1 MEAFL
6 RTFFDT
12 ALIGRYLP
20 DLLLGVGVTVAV
32 GLAVVATGLVAGLVL
47 ALLRTLGNRPLNFV
61 LIAVVDMFRALPP
74 LVIILLIYF
83 GLPNI
88 GVVIPNFLV
97 LWICLSAVL
106 AAFSE
111 EIFWAGITATP
122 RGQWLAARSTGLTF
136 GQTLFFVV
144 LPQAVRIAIPPLT
157 NRAISITKNTSLG
170 SAIGVSDV
178 LGRAMTAQAFS
189 ANATPLMMAAIIYVI
204 IFVPLVIASR
214 LLERNYRWGVRRW
227 TS

>member
-1 MEAFL
+1 MDRFL
-6 RTFFDT
+6 ATFFDPNLV
-12 ALIGRYLP
+12 ARYLP
-20 DLLLGVGVTVAV
+20 DLLLGVGVTIAI
-32 GLAVVATGLVAGLVL
+32 GLAVVATGLLIGLLL
-47 ALLRTLGNRPLNFV
+47 AILRSFEIRILNA
-61 LIAVVDMFRALPP
+61 LIIGLVDMFRALPP

-88 GVVIPNFLV
+88 GIVLPNFLV
-97 LWICLSAVL
+97 LWLSLSAVL

-111 EIFWAGITATP
+111 ELFWAGIIATP
-122 RGQWLAARSTGLTF
+122 RGQWLAAQSTGLSF
-136 GQTLFFVV
+136 VQTLFHVV
-144 LPQAVRIAIPPLT
+144 LPQAIRMSIAPLT

-204 IFVPLVIASR
+204 IFVPLVAVSR
-214 LLERNYRWGVRRW
+214 FLERRTQWGVRR
-227 TS
+227 

>member
-1 MEAFL
+1 MDGFL
-6 RTFFDT
+6 RTFFDP
-12 ALIGRYLP
+12 ALIARYLP
-20 DLLLGVGVTVAV
+20 DLLLGVGVTVAI
-32 GLAVVATGLVAGLVL
+32 GLAVVATGLAAGLAL
-47 ALLRTLGNRPLNFV
+47 ALLRTLGNKPLNL
-61 LIAVVDMFRALPP
+61 LIIGVVDMFRAMPP

-83 GLPNI
+83 GLPNVGI
-88 GVVIPNFLV
+88 VLPNFLV
-97 LWICLSAVL
+97 LWLCLSLVL
-106 AAFSE
+106 AAFAE

-122 RGQWLAARSTGLTF
+122 RGQWLAARSTGLNF
-136 GQTLFFVV
+136 GQTLRYVV
-144 LPQAVRIAIPPLT
+144 LPQSIRIAIPPLT

-170 SAIGVSDV
+170 SAIGVADV

-204 IFVPLVIASR
+204 IFTPLVVASR